1 MPDMLGDNLLPDSV
15 QSRRRGVR
23 RRLQNLRDPVR
34 STRERV
40 IPGPDVV
47 GRAETSFS
55 DLRRRVVSA
64 DGLMDRIRERR
75 EEGSDGGDD
84 SGTSGDTNTST
95 DTRTVN

>member
-15 QSRRRGVR
+15 QSRRRSAR

-40 IPGPDVV
+40 VPGPDVV
-47 GRAETSFS
+47 GRAEASFS
-55 DLRRRVVSA
+55 DLRNRVVSA

-75 EEGSDGGDD
+75 EGD
-84 SGTSGDTNTST
+84 SGGSTDTGNSGDTNTSN